1 MSPALADEFFT
12 TNTTW
17 EAINNHQGKMQ
28 SKITPIRMAI
38 TKNIFKKR

>member
-38 TKNIFKKR
+38 IKNILKKR